1 VVYCERGYG
10 RGTTAAWTIFVCAE
24 RSAFFAHLDRCF
36 ASYVPGGACALRLP
50 TPLRPR
56 GEDGPPEAV
65 TEETRRFRPHLLI
78 RNDNDGV
85 DPQVLA
91 GIPYWIEVLYSDSM
105 NARIRADE
113 HVTEVRDMAI
123 DDLLRL
129 VDEKVELVSGA

>member
-1 VVYCERGYG
+1 
-10 RGTTAAWTIFVCAE
+10 
-24 RSAFFAHLDRCF
+24 
-36 ASYVPGGACALRLP
+36 
-50 TPLRPR
+50 
-56 GEDGPPEAV
+56 
-65 TEETRRFRPHLLI
+65 
-78 RNDNDGV
+78 
-85 DPQVLA
+85 VLA